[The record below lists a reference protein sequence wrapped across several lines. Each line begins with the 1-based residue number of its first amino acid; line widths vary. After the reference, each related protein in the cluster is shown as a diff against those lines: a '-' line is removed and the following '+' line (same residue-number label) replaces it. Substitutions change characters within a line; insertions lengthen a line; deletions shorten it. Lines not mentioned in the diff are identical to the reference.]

1 MLTKNEAGLY
11 TYSVH
16 KEPMFGD
23 RIRIKEKSRTNQSL
37 IQEVRCEGRDPLED
51 RESSTSFEYEHG
63 DGLLK
68 DKANDD
74 SGPESKENEFVGNG
88 SCRGN

>member
-23 RIRIKEKSRTNQSL
+23 RIRIKEEGSTSQSL
-37 IQEVRCEGRDPLED
+37 IQEIRCEGRDPLED
-51 RESSTSFEYEHG
+51 RESSASLEYEQG
-63 DGLLK
+63 NGLLE
-68 DKANDD
+68 DKANDN
-74 SGPESKENEFVGNG
+74 SGPESKENEMLGND
-88 SCRGN
+88 SC